1 MNELEIIAPMAV
13 SIVLILTVG
22 GVALLRPIA
31 KRLGDLLEVM
41 VKERRNPRFDELSQI
56 RELLETTSQRLALL
70 EQRQDFAESLLASR
84 EPRSIPAPPSFPS
97 EEA

>member
-1 MNELEIIAPMAV
+1 MNELDIIAPMAV

-41 VKERRNPRFDELSQI
+41 VKERKNPRFDELSQM
-56 RELLETTSQRLALL
+56 RELLETTNQRLTLL

-84 EPRSIPAPPSFPS
+84 EPRSIPAAPSFPS

>member
-84 EPRSIPAPPSFPS
+84 EPRSIPAAPSFPS